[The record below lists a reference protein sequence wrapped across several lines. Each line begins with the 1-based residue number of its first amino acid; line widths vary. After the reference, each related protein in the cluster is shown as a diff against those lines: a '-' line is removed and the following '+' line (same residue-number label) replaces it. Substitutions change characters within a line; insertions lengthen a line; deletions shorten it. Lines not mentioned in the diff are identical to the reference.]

1 MATRNRR
8 WETTRPMA
16 APDAMPDTTRITSA
30 RIAEWTDDARVL
42 LDANCSKA
50 EVIRDLR
57 ARGCTPK
64 LAEQIVLKAKGPVRA
79 AHRTLG
85 LRAIFAG
92 GGMMLLGWGRHL
104 IFHHTGSAWGF
115 MLGGGVLAA
124 LGGFKL
130 LTGSA
135 VDMDRVRRPQDYR
148 E

>member
-1 MATRNRR
+1 MAV
-8 WETTRPMA
+8 
-16 APDAMPDTTRITSA
+16 PDAMPEKNRITPA
-30 RIAEWTDDARVL
+30 LIAEWTHDAGVL

-57 ARGCTPK
+57 DRGCTPR

-85 LRAIFAG
+85 LRALFGG
-92 GGMMLLGWGRHL
+92 GGMILFGWLRHL
-104 IFHHTGSAWGF
+104 IFHHSGSTWVVMA
-115 MLGGGVLAA
+115 GGGSVLAL

-135 VDMDRVRRPQDYR
+135 VDMDRITHPRDYR